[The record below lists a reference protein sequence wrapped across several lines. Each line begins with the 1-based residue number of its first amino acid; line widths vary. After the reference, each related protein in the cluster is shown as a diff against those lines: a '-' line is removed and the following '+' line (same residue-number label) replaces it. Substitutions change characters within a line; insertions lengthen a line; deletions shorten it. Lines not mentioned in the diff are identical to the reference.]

1 MSSEEKEGKP
11 EECDLAVQNEAE
23 VAVVEFKLAM
33 PRFCVAMA
41 EVRVVELS
49 LAGDGGKILSIGA
62 QANQAALGP
71 SVLWVP
77 QPQTRGRVG

>member
-41 EVRVVELS
+41 EVRVVEEL
-49 LAGDGGKILSIGA
+49 LSIGA